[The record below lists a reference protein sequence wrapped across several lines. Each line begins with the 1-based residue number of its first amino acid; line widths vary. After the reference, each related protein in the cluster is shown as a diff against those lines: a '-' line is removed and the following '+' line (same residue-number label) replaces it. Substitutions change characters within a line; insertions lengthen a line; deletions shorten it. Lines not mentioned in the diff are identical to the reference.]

1 MTKDIAAKDMGA
13 TSPRI
18 EDRPRIAEHIAERPS
33 LAGAK
38 LFAGIVFGLLGVAF
52 IASTALLYVEFRN
65 HGWAAL
71 ALTHSHL
78 FLFFPTFGILAL
90 VAFHLPSAVFV
101 HLYWYTV
108 PHGKARFLHGC
119 FWAVAVAWAVSYF
132 LLGPFTTPRQVWE
145 MSPQALERDVGD
157 SFKCGTA
164 RCERLP
170 VLTALNGLRDSART
184 PVPLT
189 KLGRKCTADRL
200 IEPSED
206 FLKERWCVPA
216 GSKLTGK
223 QCCDVQEAMSKYVT
237 DKVTAGTARSTLA
250 MVDVYLQPLKVFFI
264 TVVMVIGILLLIW
277 RVRIQRIYP
286 DIARRIDW
294 HVMIGAAALLLWPI
308 MDYAYQDAANAL
320 YGRWEDGAQLRL
332 SLVVGPWLGVI
343 LYYFLQRFAR
353 RVEVLGQILGV
364 AGGLLAILA
373 RDELRDIA
381 TKMTGIGMPSAM
393 FAVLGALLAL
403 GFVALFGPRR
413 WVPTAWRT

>member
-1 MTKDIAAKDMGA
+1 MTKDTVREKPSLD
-13 TSPRI
+13 
-18 EDRPRIAEHIAERPS
+18 DRPRLAEHLAERPS

-38 LFAGIVFGLLGVAF
+38 LFAGIVFGLLGLAF
-52 IASTALLYVEFRN
+52 IASTALLYSEFRQ
-65 HGWAAL
+65 HGWGTL

-90 VAFHLPSAVFV
+90 FAFHLPSAVFV

-108 PHGKARFLHGC
+108 PYGKARFLHGC
-119 FWAVAVAWAVSYF
+119 FWAVAVAWGVSYF
-132 LLGPFTTPRQVWE
+132 LLGDYVAPRQVWE
-145 MSPQALERDVGD
+145 MSPQALDEDRGD
-157 SFKCGTA
+157 RVSCGTST
-164 RCERLP
+164 CDRLP
-170 VLTALNGLRDSART
+170 VLTALYALRDSART
-184 PVPLT
+184 PVPLA

-216 GSKLTGK
+216 GRKLTGAL
-223 QCCDVQEAMSKYVT
+223 CCDVQDAMSRFVT
-237 DKVTAGTARSTLA
+237 NKVAERTPRSMLA
-250 MVDVYLQPLKVFFI
+250 KVDIYLQPLKVFFI
-264 TVVMVIGILLLIW
+264 TVIMVIGILLLIW
-277 RVRIQRIYP
+277 RVPIQHIYP

-343 LYYFLQRFAR
+343 LYYFLQRFSQ

-381 TKMTGIGMPSAM
+381 TKMTGIGMPSVM
-393 FAVLGALLAL
+393 FTVLGGLLIL
-403 GFVALFGPRR
+403 GFVALAGPRR
-413 WVPTAWRT
+413 WVPEAWRK